1 MYSCKSI
8 TILNEIISLCRTQQ
22 ELNTLNIS
30 INQSSFVLK
39 AKKTDKRILYLSA
52 GKLETSFTEF
62 INYGI
67 RGHLKPRAAT

>member
-1 MYSCKSI
+1 VQNSTRAQYTERVDKP
-8 TILNEIISLCRTQQ
+8 
-22 ELNTLNIS
+22 
-30 INQSSFVLK
+30 QSSFVLK

-52 GKLETSFTEF
+52 AKLETSFTEF